1 MIAARKITK
10 TSNIYC
16 FMVIFRGINSSV
28 RGKCRG
34 GTKQKTRKIT
44 VVAQSGAIL
53 VIFRVYFR
61 YMPLKQALP
70 FL

>member
-34 GTKQKTRKIT
+34 GTKQKNTKNYRGSTIWCYLGNISC
-44 VVAQSGAIL
+44 V
-53 VIFRVYFR
+53 F
-61 YMPLKQALP
+61 
-70 FL
+70 